1 MTWPLEVKLIK
12 AVWPLP
18 FEINPY
24 NQKAKKLYWLQTEL
38 WCNLESIS
46 LIILRTH
53 FFPHKYNLVNLKH
66 IWEQGYQANCL
77 KCSRLISFMLFS
89 TEWLIEN
96 DSSYW
101 SFAWINNIFSSIS
114 MNHTW
119 RRKKKKKNCN
129 RFFVHFFFLKKERKK
144 DFFLKCH
151 FLFWKKAYKTKSPG
165 IKWNYAN
172 SNKSQT
178 FKILCWGVTYG
189 FNNMNSIIESYNLM

>member
-1 MTWPLEVKLIK
+1 MFKILILRSMLIFDNYDMTFRSKTNKSSVTIAFW
-12 AVWPLP
+12 
-18 FEINPY
+18 INPY

-119 RRKKKKKNCN
+119 RRKKKKRTVIDFLYIFFSQKGEEK
-129 RFFVHFFFLKKERKK
+129 RFFPQMSFLILKK
-144 DFFLKCH
+144 
-151 FLFWKKAYKTKSPG
+151 S
-165 IKWNYAN
+165 IQ
-172 SNKSQT
+172 NKISR
-178 FKILCWGVTYG
+178 
-189 FNNMNSIIESYNLM
+189 N